1 MANYGHK
8 VFRKVN
14 KTKERRRKNREF
26 RDNIDDF
33 LSSENGRKNFMLS
46 ALDGKTVSSEAD

>member
-14 KTKERRRKNREF
+14 KTKKRRQQQKDLKEAV
-26 RDNIDDF
+26 DDF
-33 LSSENGRKNFMLS
+33 LNAILS
-46 ALDGKTVSSEAD
+46 NNKGEKQAGMG

>member
-14 KTKERRRKNREF
+14 KTKKRRQQQKDLKDAVDEFLKAVNSSQNFRIGWKNG
-26 RDNIDDF
+26 N
-33 LSSENGRKNFMLS
+33 
-46 ALDGKTVSSEAD
+46 